1 MTNISKYK
9 CMCVLVTLT
18 TVSNVYSQF
27 HWIFWTAKALF
38 LENLVWMLDQ
48 TKQENLLLQMIQ
60 VLSFNIDLHH
70 DLRWNYKSVQP
81 AWIVLSLPLFPP
93 PSLSLPEAHTRCS
106 WEDLERW
113 TVADRGMHTSLS
125 TLSSRLLV
133 QITNHNDAKEKK
145 HNGEPFILF
154 ISQPTSW
161 MDSSLR

>member
-1 MTNISKYK
+1 
-9 CMCVLVTLT
+9 MCVLVTLT
-18 TVSNVYSQF
+18 TVSNVHSQF
-27 HWIFWTAKALF
+27 HWFCWTAKALF
-38 LENLVWMLDQ
+38 LENILWMLDQ
-48 TKQENLLLQMIQ
+48 TKQKNMLLQMIQ

-70 DLRWNYKSVQP
+70 DLRWNYKSDHP

-93 PSLSLPEAHTRCS
+93 PSLSLPLSLSEAHTRCS
-106 WEDLERW
+106 WEDLERR
-113 TVADRGMHTSLS
+113 TVADRGMHASLS
-125 TLSSRLLV
+125 RLSSRLLV

>member
-1 MTNISKYK
+1 MISDEITN
-9 CMCVLVTLT
+9 
-18 TVSNVYSQF
+18 QF
-27 HWIFWTAKALF
+27 SLHELF
-38 LENLVWMLDQ
+38 SLFHSSPH
-48 TKQENLLLQMIQ
+48 LL
-60 VLSFNIDLHH
+60 S
-70 DLRWNYKSVQP
+70 
-81 AWIVLSLPLFPP
+81 

-106 WEDLERW
+106 WEDLERR